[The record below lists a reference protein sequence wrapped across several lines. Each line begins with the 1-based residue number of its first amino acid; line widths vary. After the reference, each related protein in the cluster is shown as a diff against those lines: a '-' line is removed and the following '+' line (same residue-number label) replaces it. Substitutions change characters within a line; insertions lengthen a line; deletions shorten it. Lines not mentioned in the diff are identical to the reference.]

1 MSCEDDAFFDHMWTC
16 RENYR
21 KLAQCE
27 MGVASLMRTSSVL
40 DIGCG
45 VGHGVAYFQEEL
57 PEAHVTG
64 WDLELAVTHAHRR
77 YPKNRFLT
85 FDLDTRTDPVDL
97 VICTETAEH
106 LPESDADH
114 FVNCVTAAV
123 GRELI
128 WSAAPPGQNW
138 EGHINLQHAPYWLAK
153 LEARGLVVDWR
164 STGELRA
171 RMLEMHAQ
179 HEFCCSN
186 FVYLRR
192 P

>member
-1 MSCEDDAFFDHMWTC
+1 MSHEDDAFFDHMWTC

-27 MGVASLMRTSSVL
+27 IEVRRTVGGAVL

-45 VGHGVAYFQEEL
+45 VGHGVDYFRECRVD
-57 PEAHVTG
+57 ATG
-64 WDLELAVTHAHRR
+64 WDLDLAVTHARRR
-77 YPKNRFLT
+77 YPLAKFEVFN
-85 FDLDTRTDPVDL
+85 LDTRTTPVDL

-106 LPESDADH
+106 LPESDADR
-114 FVNCVTAAV
+114 FVDCVTAAV

-128 WSAAPPGQNW
+128 WSAAPPGQLW

-171 RMLEMHAQ
+171 RMIETHAQ
-179 HEFCCSN
+179 HEYAAAN
-186 FVYLRR
+186 FHVLRR